1 MYISFARALRL
12 AVGSRRERPSNF
24 IPDDGVPQT
33 VLEVKD
39 AKAFRA
45 QVLEAK
51 EPTVVLF
58 WATWCP
64 FCRRY
69 KPEFDKLAAQRPWRF
84 ASVYLDDESNPLWDD
99 YAVDVVP
106 TLALFRAGQLVDRQ
120 DGVLGYGIDRK
131 ATDAFATRVAP
142 GLS

>member
-1 MYISFARALRL
+1 MPHGRVR
-12 AVGSRRERPSNF
+12 GP
-24 IPDDGVPQT
+24 

-45 QVLEAK
+45 QVLESR
-51 EPTVVLF
+51 EPTVALF

-69 KPEFDKLAAQRPWRF
+69 KPEFDKLAAARPWRF

-99 YAVDVVP
+99 YAVEVVP
-106 TLALFRAGQLVDRQ
+106 TLALFRDGKLVERQ
-120 DGVLGYGIDRK
+120 DGILGYGLDRK
-131 ATDAFATRVAP
+131 ATDAFVTRVATRV
-142 GLS
+142 S

>member
-1 MYISFARALRL
+1 MGAH
-12 AVGSRRERPSNF
+12 SRF
-24 IPDDGVPQT
+24 IPHGGLRIV
-33 VLEVKD
+33 VLDVKD

-45 QVLEAK
+45 QVLDSQ
-51 EPTVVLF
+51 EPTVALF

-69 KPEFDKLAAQRPWRF
+69 KPEFDKLAAKFPWRF
-84 ASVYLDDESNPLWDD
+84 ASVFLDDESNPLWDD

-106 TLALFRAGQLVDRQ
+106 TLALFRDGKLVDRQ

-131 ATDAFATRVAP
+131 ATDAFASRVATQ
-142 GLS
+142 LS

>member
-1 MYISFARALRL
+1 MI
-12 AVGSRRERPSNF
+12 
-24 IPDDGVPQT
+24 
-33 VLEVKD
+33 EVKD
-39 AKAFRA
+39 AEAFKAE
-45 QVLEAK
+45 VLESS

-69 KPEFDKLAAQRPWRF
+69 KPEFDKVAAKWPWRF
-84 ASVYLDDESNPLWDD
+84 ASVFLDDESNPLWDE

-106 TLALFRAGQLVDRQ
+106 TLALFRGGQVVERQ

-131 ATDAFATRVAP
+131 ATDAFVARVSTD
-142 GLS
+142 LS

>member
-1 MYISFARALRL
+1 MSAR
-12 AVGSRRERPSNF
+12 SSF
-24 IPDDGVPQT
+24 IPDRRVAPG
-33 VLEVKD
+33 VLEVKN
-39 AKAFRA
+39 AKAFHA
-45 QVLEAK
+45 QVLDSP

-69 KPEFDKLAAQRPWRF
+69 RPEFEKLAAKFPWRF

-106 TLALFRAGQLVDRQ
+106 TLGLFREGKLVDRQ

-131 ATDAFATRVAP
+131 ATDAFATRVASI
-142 GLS
+142 LS

>member
-1 MYISFARALRL
+1 M
-12 AVGSRRERPSNF
+12 
-24 IPDDGVPQT
+24 
-33 VLEVKD
+33 LEVKD

-45 QVLEAK
+45 QVLDHG

-69 KPEFDKLAAQRPWRF
+69 RPEFDHLAAKFSWRF

-106 TLALFRAGQLVDRQ
+106 TLALFRDGKLVDRQ
-120 DGVLGYGIDRK
+120 DGILGYGIDRK
-131 ATDAFATRVAP
+131 ATDAFATRVASK
-142 GLS
+142 LS